1 LPGKSNFIADA
12 ESRNPLSTG
21 DWKISTSA
29 FEKIQQLWNVKVDLF
44 ASSWNT
50 QLPIFV
56 SWFSQPGAWMTDAF
70 TLNWRFIRSF
80 AFPPFQPHLA
90 VSFEADPGPSNN
102 GNGHTALAHAV
113 MVPDPVGTVDR
124 HTPLVPSGTGFVD
137 ILAGGIPSTNGQS
150 FHPVNHLEAIGSCL
164 DSQGFPPEVV
174 QLLLPQRDKTP
185 TLHTSRRGM
194 VGVIG
199 AKQRQPI
206 PCLVV

>member
-80 AFPPFQPHLA
+80 AFPPPFNLISQFLSKLIQDQA
-90 VSFEADPGPSNN
+90 
-102 GNGHTALAHAV
+102 TTV
-113 MVPDPVGTVDR
+113 MVTPLWPTQSWFPILLELSIDIPRLFHPEQDLLTSLLGEFHQLTANHSIRLITWRLSGVVSIAKAFRQKLSSFSFRNEIKHQRCIPVGVEW
-124 HTPLVPSGTGFVD
+124 
-137 ILAGGIPSTNGQS
+137 
-150 FHPVNHLEAIGSCL
+150 LE
-164 DSQGFPPEVV
+164 
-174 QLLLPQRDKTP
+174 
-185 TLHTSRRGM
+185 
-194 VGVIG
+194 
-199 AKQRQPI
+199 
-206 PCLVV
+206 